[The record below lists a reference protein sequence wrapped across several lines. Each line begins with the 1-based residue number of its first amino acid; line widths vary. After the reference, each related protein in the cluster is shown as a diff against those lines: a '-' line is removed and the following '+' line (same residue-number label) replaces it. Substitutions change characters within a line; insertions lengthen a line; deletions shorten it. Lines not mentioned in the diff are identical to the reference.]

1 MEMAPY
7 GDLTSLML
15 SSKIISDE
23 KLVRSMFHQLI
34 SGIEY
39 LHSQNIAH
47 LDIKLDNLMIGDEF

>member
-1 MEMAPY
+1 MAPY

-15 SSKIISDE
+15 SNKVISDE

-39 LHSQNIAH
+39 LHSQSIAH
-47 LDIKLDNLMIGDEF
+47 LDLKLDNLMIGDDF